1 LSDLILAI
9 KMLNHLELKAMLGK
23 VEQRRMAKIDS
34 LKGN

>member
-1 LSDLILAI
+1 LSDPILAV
-9 KMLNHLELKAMLGK
+9 KMLNLERKAMLGK